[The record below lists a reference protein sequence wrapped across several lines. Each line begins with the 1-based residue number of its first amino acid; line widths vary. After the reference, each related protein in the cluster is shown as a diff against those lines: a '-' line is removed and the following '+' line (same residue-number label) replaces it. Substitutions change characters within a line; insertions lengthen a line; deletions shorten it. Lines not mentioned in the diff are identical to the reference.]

1 MKSPHYFIVRPIG
14 SKRYSNITDSGLI
27 LNTSVEDHNFT
38 QRLAEVISIPI
49 GYDGDVEAGD
59 TIVVHHNTF
68 RVQYNNQGIP
78 LESKYHIEDD
88 LFYVELPLSYM
99 VIKNS
104 TKEKIAL
111 PPFCFVEQ
119 SYIQDKWE
127 GLIEEKQFGF
137 LRYKN
142 KDMIDFVVGSKV
154 GMKEDSE
161 YEFNIF
167 GEKLYMINQNR
178 ILLVEWRD

>member
-1 MKSPHYFIVRPIG
+1 MKSPHYFIVRPLD
-14 SKRYSNITDSGLI
+14 SKRYSNLTNSGLV

-38 QRLAEVISIPI
+38 QRLAEVVSTPI
-49 GYDGDVEAGD
+49 GYEGDVEVGD

-68 RVQYNNQGIP
+68 RIQYNNRGIP

-88 LFYVELPLSYM
+88 LFYVELPLAYM
-99 VIKNS
+99 VIKKDKS
-104 TKEKIAL
+104 KIAL

-119 SYIQDKWE
+119 SYVEDKWQ

-142 KDMIDFVVGSKV
+142 KDMIDFAIGSKV

-167 GEKLYMINQNR
+167 GEKLYMMNQNR
-178 ILLVEWRD
+178 ILFSL

>member
-1 MKSPHYFIVRPIG
+1 MKSPHYFIVRPLD
-14 SKRYSNITDSGLI
+14 SKRYSNLTNSGLV

-38 QRLAEVISIPI
+38 QRLAEVVSTPI
-49 GYDGDVEAGD
+49 GYEGDVEVGD

-68 RVQYNNQGIP
+68 RIQYNNRGIP

-88 LFYVELPLSYM
+88 LFYVELHLAYM
-99 VIKNS
+99 VIKKDNS
-104 TKEKIAL
+104 KIAL

-119 SYIQDKWE
+119 SYVEDKWQ

-142 KDMIDFVVGSKV
+142 KDMVNFTIGSKV

-167 GEKLYMINQNR
+167 GEKLYMMNQNR
-178 ILLVEWRD
+178 ILFSL